1 MMDPSEVEFLS
12 ENRHVK
18 ILPNFRNCHMFLIG
32 ISISMLLRNILIWIN
47 YVGSQQELNLHVNFF
62 GGLWPI

>member
-12 ENRHVK
+12 ENQHVK

-32 ISISMLLRNILIWIN
+32 VSISMLLRKYLIWIN
-47 YVGSQQELNLHVNFF
+47 YVGPQQELDMHVNVS
-62 GGLWPI
+62 GGLWSI

>member
-47 YVGSQQELNLHVNFF
+47 YVGSQQELNLHVNVF